1 MCSINGNLT
10 YLPRECYEVLFSI
23 YVLIGR
29 VRAPLPV
36 QTYSAIASRVF
47 TRANY
52 CELLISLSREPHAN
66 LSYIRLIYVMD
77 LVLLHIILL
86 LQLQLLLL

>member
-1 MCSINGNLT
+1 MLPHWQQASYHVNAT
-10 YLPRECYEVLFSI
+10 YTHLHICLQGEVC
-23 YVLIGR
+23 
-29 VRAPLPV
+29 APSPV
-36 QTYSAIASRVF
+36 QAYSAIASRVF

-77 LVLLHIILL
+77 LNVLHAILL
-86 LQLQLLLL
+86 SHLQFLLL